1 MIASDRHGVPGATR
15 WRSAAVRWVL
25 GVATAVMIVWLAV
38 RNWDDLR
45 QIDLSVEAGWLVGAI
60 AASFA
65 ATLLLAAAWREL
77 IGGYG
82 TPMGGGPALRVWML
96 SQATR
101 FLPTGLVPIPARA
114 GLAVSHGVN
123 PTAAAAS
130 VVVEGATLVGWTAVF
145 AAVWAPSDWL
155 ATAGGWAVRIVIG
168 VAAAVGLV
176 TLPWTLAGA
185 GTWWRRVDRFMRR
198 VVVLRPIAD
207 RIPPDTLS
215 ADRIAVWRATSLYGS
230 SVALRLV
237 VSVLAAN
244 ALIGATGDDAWLVA
258 GATAAGLLIGILGI
272 TPAGLGVRE
281 VVVAALLANR
291 FGVGDAAA
299 FVIAVRA
306 LEFAH
311 ELVLLPLATAIGRTK
326 PAEATD

>member
-1 MIASDRHGVPGATR
+1 M
-15 WRSAAVRWVL
+15 
-25 GVATAVMIVWLAV
+25 ATAAMIVWLAA

-45 QIDLSVEAGWLVGAI
+45 QIDLQVETGWLIGAI
-60 AASFA
+60 AAAFV
-65 ATLLLAAAWREL
+65 ATLLLAAAWRDL

-82 TPMGGGPALRVWML
+82 TSIARGPALRIWML

-101 FLPTGLVPIPARA
+101 YLPTGLVPIPARA
-114 GLAVSHGVN
+114 GLAASHGVK
-123 PTAAAAS
+123 PAAAAAS
-130 VVVEGATLVGWTAVF
+130 VIVEGATLVGWTAVF
-145 AAVWAPSDWL
+145 AAVWAPADWL
-155 ATAGGWAVRIVIG
+155 GTAGGWVLRIVIG
-168 VAAAVGLV
+168 IGAAVGLV

-185 GTWWRRVDRFMRR
+185 GAWWQRVDRCLRR
-198 VVVLRPIAD
+198 VVVLRLIAD

-215 ADRIAVWRATSLYGS
+215 AERTTVWRATSLYGS

-244 ALIGATGDDAWLVA
+244 ALIGATGDDAWLIA
-258 GATAAGLLIGILGI
+258 GATAAGLFVGILGI

-281 VVVAALLANR
+281 VVVAALLADR

-299 FVIAVRA
+299 FVIAVRV

-311 ELVLLPLATAIGRTK
+311 ELVLLPIAAAAGR
-326 PAEATD
+326 AGGRSAAGQAARRSSDG